1 MKKVYVG
8 ISADLLHPGHLNI
21 INEARKLGEITIG
34 LLTDKAI
41 ASYKRLPF
49 LSYDQRKII
58 VENIK
63 GVIEVIPQET
73 LDYTENLRKLK
84 PDYVVHGDDWR
95 EGVQK
100 ETRAKVI
107 EVLKEWGGELIE
119 VSYTKNISSTQINK
133 TLREVGYTPQIR
145 MERMKRL
152 LSSKPLL
159 RFLEAHNGLTALI
172 VENTNVVTNDN
183 AFKEFDG
190 IWISSLTDSLAK
202 GKPDNEVIDF
212 TSRLTTINHILEVTT
227 KPIIVD
233 GDTGGNVEHFASMVK
248 TLERLGV
255 SGVIIED
262 KTGLKK
268 NSLFGTD
275 IEQTQDTIENFV
287 SKIKAGKKVQIT
299 DDFLVIARIESLI
312 LKKGVW
318 EAILR
323 AKAYID
329 AGADAIMIHSKEKD
343 FDEIREFCKEYNK
356 FEKKIPLVAVP
367 STYSHITEKELA
379 ENGINI
385 VIYANH
391 LVRAAYP
398 SMINVAKS
406 ILINERAYDVEN
418 NLANLNEIISLIK

>member
-152 LSSKPLL
+152 LSSKP
-159 RFLEAHNGLTALI
+159 
-172 VENTNVVTNDN
+172 
-183 AFKEFDG
+183 
-190 IWISSLTDSLAK
+190 
-202 GKPDNEVIDF
+202 
-212 TSRLTTINHILEVTT
+212 
-227 KPIIVD
+227 
-233 GDTGGNVEHFASMVK
+233 
-248 TLERLGV
+248 
-255 SGVIIED
+255 
-262 KTGLKK
+262 
-268 NSLFGTD
+268 
-275 IEQTQDTIENFV
+275 
-287 SKIKAGKKVQIT
+287 
-299 DDFLVIARIESLI
+299 
-312 LKKGVW
+312 
-318 EAILR
+318 
-323 AKAYID
+323 
-329 AGADAIMIHSKEKD
+329 
-343 FDEIREFCKEYNK
+343 
-356 FEKKIPLVAVP
+356 
-367 STYSHITEKELA
+367 
-379 ENGINI
+379 
-385 VIYANH
+385 
-391 LVRAAYP
+391 
-398 SMINVAKS
+398 
-406 ILINERAYDVEN
+406 
-418 NLANLNEIISLIK
+418 